1 VLLVEDEAMVSV
13 YMVELL
19 TSWGLEVVAQHDPRA
34 AADLLASPEPFD
46 MLLTDQT
53 MPGMTGLALCAFAKS
68 QRPTLPVLVYTG
80 DTSEIGSAELD
91 CCGARALLRKPIDAA
106 QLRGLVYEVLSL
118 RGRVA

>member
-19 TSWGLEVVAQHDPRA
+19 TSWGLEVVAQHDPHA
-34 AADLLASPEPFD
+34 AAALLASPEPFD

-68 QRPTLPVLVYTG
+68 QRPSLPVLVYTG
-80 DTSEIGSAELD
+80 DASEIGSAELD
-91 CCGARALLRKPIDAA
+91 RCGARALLRKPIDAA

-118 RGRVA
+118 RAHVA